1 MDESPEWGEEVNP
14 IPPPPS
20 KVGGGSNEQL
30 ALAACVTVSCQSF
43 I

>member
-1 MDESPEWGEEVNP
+1 MG
-14 IPPPPS
+14 S